1 MVENG
6 EFDGLDQKTKAILE
20 YVGKLTV
27 HSNDLSEAD
36 LVPLRGAG
44 LSDEDILDVV
54 MIASYYGYM
63 NKIVDALGVLLV
75 PEQEK
80 LQEEIAHS
88 RSAKV

>member
-1 MVENG
+1 M
-6 EFDGLDQKTKAILE
+6 KAILE

-36 LVPLRGAG
+36 LVPLREAG

-63 NKIVDALGVLLV
+63 NKIVDALGIWLV

-88 RSAKV
+88 RSAKA

>member
-1 MVENG
+1 M
-6 EFDGLDQKTKAILE
+6 
-20 YVGKLTV
+20 
-27 HSNDLSEAD
+27 SEAD
-36 LVPLRGAG
+36 LVPLREAG

-63 NKIVDALGVLLV
+63 NKIVDALGVWLV

>member
-1 MVENG
+1 M
-6 EFDGLDQKTKAILE
+6 
-20 YVGKLTV
+20 
-27 HSNDLSEAD
+27 HSNDMSEAD
-36 LVPLRGAG
+36 LIPLRETG

-63 NKIVDALGVLLV
+63 NKIVDGLGIWLV

-88 RSAKV
+88 RSAGCAPQKSDP